1 MYEMKNYLFV
11 LLMLFGALFL
21 MPVQAQCSADD
32 ENCVPVN
39 EWQFSIAL
47 GAGMISN
54 PLHEGKNIP
63 LVIIPSVSFY
73 GEHWFFDKNTLG
85 YSFYPSDNFIVSAIS
100 QPNRENA
107 FFSRWHP
114 SNIFVDSFIQG
125 ISDFV
130 PEQPNEADKVSPV
143 EKVAINISEVKK
155 RRWALDGGI
164 QINWFINNSTQ
175 VEAKLLHD
183 LNNVYQG
190 FNGQL
195 WLSRNFVYQEQWQVN
210 ATIGINWLSA
220 AQVDYYYGI
229 DWQDNL
235 ASTINHQG
243 KSSFNPYLKFK
254 ARYQLSAKWSVVG
267 SVYRE
272 FIASNIQRSPL
283 VKDKTIDTVFIGASY
298 AF

>member
-1 MYEMKNYLFV
+1 MNEMKNYLSV
-11 LLMLFGALFL
+11 LLLLFSALFL
-21 MPVQAQCSADD
+21 IPVQAQCSADD

-47 GAGMISN
+47 GAGVISN

-73 GEHWFFDKNTLG
+73 GERWFFDKNTLG
-85 YSFYPSDNFIVSAIS
+85 YSFYPSANLIVSAIS

-114 SNIFVDSFIQG
+114 SNIFVDSFSQG
-125 ISDFV
+125 LSDFV
-130 PEQPNEADKVSPV
+130 PDKAL
-143 EKVAINISEVKK
+143 EGEHTNTKVTVNISDVSK
-155 RRWALDGGI
+155 RKWALDGGI
-164 QINWFINNSTQ
+164 QLNWFLNNNTQ

-195 WLSRNFVYQEQWQVN
+195 LLSRNYAQHQQWHFN
-210 ATIGINWLSA
+210 TTIGINWLSA

-235 ASTINHQG
+235 PSTVNHQG
-243 KSSFNPYLKFK
+243 KSSFNPYFKLK
-254 ARYQLSAKWSVVG
+254 ARYQLNTQWSLVA

-272 FIASNIQRSPL
+272 LIASNIRHSPL
-283 VKDKTIDTVFIGASY
+283 VKDKTIDTVFIGANY